1 MLFLVYTAQ
10 QSTQIGYKVETTL
23 LQTTRIKLKT
33 TTKKML
39 FLVYTAQQSTAHQTW
54 SDNHSMTSHGEQF
67 SL

>member
-39 FLVYTAQQSTAHQTW
+39 FLVYTAQQSTQSRIQSRDSATA
-54 SDNHSMTSHGEQF
+54 NY
-67 SL
+67 

>member
-39 FLVYTAQQSTAHQTW
+39 FLVNTAQQSTQI
-54 SDNHSMTSHGEQF
+54 G
-67 SL
+67 

>member
-33 TTKKML
+33 TTKNVV
-39 FLVYTAQQSTAHQTW
+39 FSVHSTAKYAV
-54 SDNHSMTSHGEQF
+54 
-67 SL
+67 